1 MSISEQEWQSEQQR
15 VNHVV
20 ERINRRVE
28 VLQENVSEVR
38 QDITEFRKHFWDDVK
53 LNLDDVDE
61 AGETSITLKQQS
73 ELLSERERSL
83 RHAEKEYQKLR
94 RLQDTP
100 YFGRID
106 FSEDGEPSVDH
117 IYIGIGSFLDEESDH
132 FLVYDWRA
140 PVSSLYYD
148 YGTGLAQFETP
159 GGTVSGE
166 IELKRQFRIRDGRI
180 RNLFDT
186 GVTIGDELL
195 QEVLSRQSDAHMKS
209 IVATIQREQN
219 RIIRNERNRLLI
231 VQGAAGSGKTSAA
244 LQRVAYLLYR
254 YRETLSAEQ
263 IVLFSPNGM
272 FNSYVSTVLPELG
285 EENMGQ
291 TTFQDYLEH
300 RLGRTFA
307 MEDPFVQM
315 EYTLTAMNE
324 PGYEARLAGIRYKAS
339 LAFMEVIERY
349 AAFLGQCEI
358 LFTDVLFRYEVCL
371 SADEIRAQFDA
382 LPNTLPIPN
391 RMKLLTESLLQ
402 QVED

>member
-94 RLQDTP
+94 RLQDAP

-106 FSEDGEPSVDH
+106 FWEDGEPSIDH
-117 IYIGIGSFLDEESDH
+117 IYIGIGSFLDEESDQ

-195 QEVLSRQSDAHMKS
+195 QEVLSRQSDAQMKS

-339 LAFMEVIERY
+339 LAFMEV
-349 AAFLGQCEI
+349 
-358 LFTDVLFRYEVCL
+358 
-371 SADEIRAQFDA
+371 
-382 LPNTLPIPN
+382 
-391 RMKLLTESLLQ
+391 
-402 QVED
+402 